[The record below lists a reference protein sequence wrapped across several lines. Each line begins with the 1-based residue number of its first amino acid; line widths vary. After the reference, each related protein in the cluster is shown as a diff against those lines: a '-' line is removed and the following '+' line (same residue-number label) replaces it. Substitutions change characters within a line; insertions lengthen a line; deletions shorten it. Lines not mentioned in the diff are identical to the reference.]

1 MDFGFFFKVKTA
13 YELRISDWSS
23 RRVLFRSAA
32 FSFAFCF
39 FQTRAAPA
47 AQVLGLSGA
56 AMLAWSL
63 IRLAHRMRPPL
74 RALGVAG
81 AFLLSSGL
89 MIQLAA
95 KALPAAKRGRLVRS
109 EESRVGKE
117 CVRPCRS
124 RWSPFH

>member
-1 MDFGFFFKVKTA
+1 MSLPFLGLIGFGLA
-13 YELRISDWSS
+13 IWEN
-23 RRVLFRSAA
+23 RRNPARPRGWLAVATLAA

-74 RALGVAG
+74 R
-81 AFLLSSGL
+81 
-89 MIQLAA
+89 
-95 KALPAAKRGRLVRS
+95 S
-109 EESRVGKE
+109 EERRVGKE
-117 CVRPCRS
+117 CVSTCRS

>member
-1 MDFGFFFKVKTA
+1 MSRPCLGLIGFGLA
-13 YELRISDWSS
+13 IWEN
-23 RRVLFRSAA
+23 RRNPARPRGWLAVATLAA

-89 MIQLAA
+89 MIHLAA
-95 KALPAAKRGRLVRS
+95 KARS
-109 EESRVGKE
+109 EEHTSE
-117 CVRPCRS
+117 LQPL
-124 RWSPFH
+124 